1 MVADSTLGIA
11 VVTGPSMGADVV
23 VKPIM
28 SVVGPKI
35 LLGPSLGPAVVVGPS
50 LGPELVG
57 IAVVVGSFVEAVLSL
72 SEGVLGPFVGV
83 TVAGSSLEDAVAAG
97 LSTPRDGRGEGDGLG
112 KLPPEAEGDIDIEV
126 DGGVGV
132 AEPLGVSLSVGSA

>member
-28 SVVGPKI
+28 SVVGPNV

-50 LGPELVG
+50 LEPELVG
-57 IAVVVGSFVEAVLSL
+57 IAVVVGSFVEAGLSL
-72 SEGVLGPFVGV
+72 SEGVLGSFAGV
-83 TVAGSSLEDAVAAG
+83 TGSSLGGAVAAG
-97 LSTPRDGRGEGDGLG
+97 LSTPRDGRGVGDGLG
-112 KLPPEAEGDIDIEV
+112 RLPPEEGDADIEV

-132 AEPLGVSLSVGSA
+132 AESLGV